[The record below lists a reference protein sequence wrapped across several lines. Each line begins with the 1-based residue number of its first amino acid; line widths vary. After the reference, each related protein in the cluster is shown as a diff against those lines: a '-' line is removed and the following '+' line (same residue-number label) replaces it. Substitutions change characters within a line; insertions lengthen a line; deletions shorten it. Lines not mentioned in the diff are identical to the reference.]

1 MVFKEADGRVEAFM
15 AKGDDD
21 DEEEEEDD
29 DDDDDDDDEEEEEDE
44 MVEGKGE
51 KEELDALE

>member
-1 MVFKEADGRVEAFM
+1 MVVKEADGRVEAFM

-29 DDDDDDDDEEEEEDE
+29 DDEDDDDEEEEEDE